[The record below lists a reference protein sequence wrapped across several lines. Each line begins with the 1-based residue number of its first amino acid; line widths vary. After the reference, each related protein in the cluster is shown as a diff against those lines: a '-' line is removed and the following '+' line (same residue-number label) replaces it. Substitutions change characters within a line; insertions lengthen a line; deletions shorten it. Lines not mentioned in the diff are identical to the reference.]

1 MNLEDVKPI
10 KLDSS
15 KQRIFFTSDLHF
27 GHQNIIR
34 FCNRPWKTTDEM
46 EEALIENWNSVVTD
60 DDIVFDLGD
69 FAFASNSKWKEILG
83 ELNGQHHLILG
94 NHEISR
100 WPGDKIIELF
110 DSVHQQLLLKI
121 DGRFVYLNHFPFL
134 CYAGSWRGPETAVYA
149 LHGHVHSGPGAAG
162 KDADRLKN
170 LFPYQYDVGVD
181 NNNYTPIS
189 WEQVKEKIAY
199 QIENGVPSYPIYSS
213 VHMIP
218 DEAYEQ

>member
-69 FAFASNSKWKEILG
+69 FAFAPNSKWKEILG
-83 ELNGQHHLILG
+83 ELNGQHHLIVG
-94 NHEISR
+94 NH
-100 WPGDKIIELF
+100 KI
-110 DSVHQQLLLKI
+110 
-121 DGRFVYLNHFPFL
+121 
-134 CYAGSWRGPETAVYA
+134 
-149 LHGHVHSGPGAAG
+149 
-162 KDADRLKN
+162 
-170 LFPYQYDVGVD
+170 
-181 NNNYTPIS
+181 
-189 WEQVKEKIAY
+189 
-199 QIENGVPSYPIYSS
+199 
-213 VHMIP
+213 
-218 DEAYEQ
+218 